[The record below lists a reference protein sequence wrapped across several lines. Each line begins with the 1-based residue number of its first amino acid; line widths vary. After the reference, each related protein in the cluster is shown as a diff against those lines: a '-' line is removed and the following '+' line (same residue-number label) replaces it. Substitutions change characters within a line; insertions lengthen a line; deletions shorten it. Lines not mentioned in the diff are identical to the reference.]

1 MGLDISAY
9 SKIKQEKHGDI
20 YIGHDKFGT
29 RPDLSEGEYA
39 ESDDSVYH
47 GFRAGSYSGYNQWRE
62 NLSMAIHGVMPSIIW
77 NSPEKYAGK
86 EFFEIINFSDCEGC
100 FGPKFSAKLHADFVN
115 NRDKFVSVMETRYG
129 KASVSEFSEASYAIR
144 IYDDFMKS
152 FEIAKDS
159 GVLIFS

>member
-20 YIGHDKFGT
+20 YIGRDGFGT
-29 RPDLSEGEYA
+29 RPDLSDGEYTK
-39 ESDDSVYH
+39 SDDSVYH
-47 GFRAGSYSGYNQWRE
+47 GFRAGSYSGYNRWRE
-62 NLSMAIHGVMPSIIW
+62 NLSMAIHGVMPSTIW
-77 NSPEKYAGK
+77 NSPEKYTGK

-115 NRDKFVSVMETRYG
+115 NRDKFVSVMESRYG
-129 KASVSEFSEASYAIR
+129 KAPVDEFPEASYAIK
-144 IYDDFMKS
+144 IYDDFMKA
-152 FEIAKDS
+152 FEIARDS

>member
-1 MGLDISAY
+1 MGLDTSAY

-20 YIGHDKFGT
+20 YIGRDEFGT
-29 RPDLSEGEYA
+29 RPDLSEGEYV
-39 ESDDSVYH
+39 ESDDSIYR
-47 GFRAGSYSGYNQWRE
+47 GFRAGSYSGYNRWRE
-62 NLSMAIHGVMPSIIW
+62 NLSMSIHGVMPSIIW

-129 KASVSEFSEASYAIR
+129 KASVSDLS
-144 IYDDFMKS
+144 
-152 FEIAKDS
+152 
-159 GVLIFS
+159 

>member
-20 YIGHDKFGT
+20 YIGRDEFGT
-29 RPDLSEGEYA
+29 RPDLSEGEYV
-39 ESDDSVYH
+39 ESDDSIYR
-47 GFRAGSYSGYNQWRE
+47 GFRAGSYSGYNRWRE
-62 NLSMAIHGVMPSIIW
+62 NLSMSIHGVMPSIIW